1 MGRNCYLVDTRRKFN
16 ALCTF
21 NLRPVSTGYLRVP
34 FCITRV
40 LLNIKT
46 IKQQGI
52 LKTS

>member
-21 NLRPVSTGYLRVP
+21 NLRPVSTGYLQAP
-34 FCITRV
+34 FCVIRV
-40 LLNIKT
+40 LLNIKI
-46 IKQQGI
+46 IKQQRI